1 MTMTVMPV
9 TMVVMSVTMM
19 ARSTMV
25 FIIVIAW
32 LAIRVDIARIV
43 IVI

>member
-1 MTMTVMPV
+1 MMVVSV
-9 TMVVMSVTMM
+9 TMMVMSMTMM

-25 FIIVIAW
+25 FMVIAW
-32 LAIRVDIARIV
+32 LTIRVDIARIV